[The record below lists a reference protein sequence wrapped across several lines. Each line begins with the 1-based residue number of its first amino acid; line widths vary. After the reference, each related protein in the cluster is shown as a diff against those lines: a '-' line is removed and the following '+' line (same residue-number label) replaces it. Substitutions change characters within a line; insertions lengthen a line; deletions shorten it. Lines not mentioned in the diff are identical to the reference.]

1 MYGAQIMTGGGSSSQ
16 YGNGQGQVVGGG
28 GRPGAMGG
36 LMPHAAGM
44 VGSGGIFKNAELLR
58 IITELKKKEAQVEA
72 ARKLHQYLAQY

>member
-1 MYGAQIMTGGGSSSQ
+1 
-16 YGNGQGQVVGGG
+16 
-28 GRPGAMGG
+28 
-36 LMPHAAGM
+36 MPHAAGM